1 MPEGNEIHRC
11 LICGKILHDPL
22 SIYCPEC
29 EYELKR
35 VRLKGEESLEEW
47 IERMRENNTSLRIP
61 EGVKTLDE
69 II

>member
-1 MPEGNEIHRC
+1 MHRC
-11 LICGKILHDPL
+11 LICGKPLHDPL
-22 SIYCPEC
+22 SIYCAEC

-35 VRLKGEESLEEW
+35 VRLADEENVEEW
-47 IERMRENNTSLRIP
+47 IERMRENNTTPRIS